1 MNVQISKILLSFALA
16 LVLILTSVLA
26 FAGPPEGMF
35 PPRGLSPMLMPSGLV
50 ADKEHLYVVVGPK
63 IMQYGLADLK
73 LVKTVD
79 LPKPELPKEMNAM
92 PCPPPHPPMGGP
104 QGLWAGEGSLYV
116 LAGPMLYRFST
127 PDLTL
132 KTTAELPKPEP
143 PEAAK

>member
-1 MNVQISKILLSFALA
+1 MDVKISQILLSFVLA

-35 PPRGLSPMLMPSGLV
+35 PPHGLQHRLGPASVV
-50 ADKEHLYVVVGPK
+50 ADQEYLYVVAGPK
-63 IMQYGLADLK
+63 IMQYSLTDLK

-79 LPKPELPKEMNAM
+79 LPKPALPKEQEAR
-92 PCPPPHPPMGGP
+92 PFPPPHPPMGGP
-104 QGLWAGEGSLYV
+104 PGLWAGEGSLYV

-143 PEAAK
+143 PKAEK